1 MAPRFGYFGVKLLI
15 DGCTMADDGSIL
27 QEEKEEAEEAV
38 NESLPDWV
46 ARLAVPA
53 LVVQALSLNRPAYL
67 STYTVHPT
75 IIGEILNKYTVT
87 IVYYS
92 DIVVAYRSK

>member
-1 MAPRFGYFGVKLLI
+1 MALLPRFGYFGVKLLI
-15 DGCTMADDGSIL
+15 DGCSMADDGSIL

-53 LVVQALSLNRPAYL
+53 LVVQAGLMKLLESIHSL
-67 STYTVHPT
+67 
-75 IIGEILNKYTVT
+75 
-87 IVYYS
+87 YS
-92 DIVVAYRSK
+92 ISE